1 MNGIEISRR
10 YYRTAVA
17 PGLTGVP
24 HSAALLGPGSEVLGY
39 DDEISPDHDFG
50 ERVQVFHPGRQTVG
64 EFFSAGLGVD
74 PLDGMTVADWL
85 LTPTQILAGLTRGA
99 VFHDPG
105 GELARRREAL
115 AWYPDD
121 VWRYALA
128 SGWLKVSQEE
138 AFVARAGST
147 GDDLGSRILA
157 GRLVREL
164 MRIGFLVER
173 CWAPYGKWF
182 GKGFGELRLAAEL
195 DPSLRGA
202 LAAETWREREAMICT
217 AGSLLAAATNEL
229 GLCPPVDPSPR
240 RFYTRDI
247 RVLGAHRL
255 TTALAAEITDPVLL
269 GIIERAGRREGI
281 PKLAGTIDQAIDSTD
296 VLGDISRCRAAAPL
310 LGL

>member
-10 YYRTAVA
+10 YYLHSVA
-17 PGLTGVP
+17 PGLAGVP
-24 HSAALLGPGSEVLGY
+24 HVAALLGPGSEVLGY
-39 DDEISPDHDFG
+39 DDDVSPDHDFG
-50 ERVQVFHPGRQTVG
+50 ERVQVFSAGRQTVA
-64 EFFSAGLGVD
+64 EFFTAWLGVD
-74 PLDGMTVADWL
+74 PLDGMPVADWL

-99 VFHDPG
+99 VFHDPE
-105 GELARRREAL
+105 GELTRRRAAL

-128 SGWLKVSQEE
+128 AGWLKVSQEE

-173 CWAPYGKWF
+173 RWAPYGKWF
-182 GKGFGELRLAAEL
+182 GKGFAELRLAAEL
-195 DPSLRGA
+195 DPPLRAA
-202 LAAETWREREAMICT
+202 LSAETWREREDMICT

-229 GLCPPVDPSPR
+229 ALCPAVDPAPR
-240 RFYTRDI
+240 QFYSRDI
-247 RVLGAHRL
+247 RVLGAHRF
-255 TTALAAEITDPVLL
+255 TIALSAEITDPALL
-269 GIIERAGRREGI
+269 GVIERVGRRNGI
-281 PKLAGTIDQAIDSTD
+281 PSLAGTIDQAVDSTD
-296 VLGDISRCRAAAPL
+296 ILGDIGRCRAAAPL